1 MDALAETLEEVR
13 RLLSQGQT
21 KKAADSLSFAVG
33 LCEPGSV
40 HQAEMRSLA
49 EQGRSRTFMFGRR
62 RWDAIIEQ
70 IDAIQPQQPR
80 AVNQ

>member
-1 MDALAETLEEVR
+1 MDAVSETLEEVR
-13 RLLSQGQT
+13 RLMSQGQT

-40 HQAEMRSLA
+40 HQTEMRSLA
-49 EQGRSRTFMFGRR
+49 EQGRSRSFMFGRR

-70 IDAIQPQQPR
+70 IDALQPQQQR
-80 AVNQ
+80 AVGQ